1 MRLTSKKRQLAAP
14 PGNGNRLGD
23 MAVAKWVAWCEGIW
37 GFPKIEVSPKNG
49 WFIGE
54 NAIKTDDLGGTP
66 ISEPPIYLHDT
77 RELLG

>member
-1 MRLTSKKRQLAAP
+1 
-14 PGNGNRLGD
+14 

-77 RELLG
+77 RELLGWIHFRTNQPEIADECG